1 VLCREGEMRK
11 AKHGIG
17 MIEHGNELC
26 REKGMRKAE
35 LGMAEHGMAD
45 CYYNLNK

>member
-1 VLCREGEMRK
+1 MRK

-26 REKGMRKAE
+26 REKEMKKAE
-35 LGMAEHGMAD
+35 LGMAEHGIVAEHGMAD
-45 CYYNLNK
+45 YYYSLNK